1 MKNKLIYTLII
12 CGALFM
18 TTACSEE
25 YTDATSMHVY
35 GPNENPPVKTDE
47 KGTVTSAFD
56 KKAGDPVPAAINIEE
71 YETVIQQQLGMTVS
85 ELMSAI
91 ESGKVAVCPINASR
105 NVWNKAKA
113 NVEGKKYGWYVNKN
127 GNVCEADDKSL
138 YGIIEFDAAAKCFN
152 FYPDGNAGGAASV
165 EFGFALEGPNYNT
178 AVRFVMAL
186 TVFDKSFIIQD
197 VTIPAGDYSA
207 YSLTFESVAE
217 NINYVFGITPAALVA
232 AVSDGT
238 VKTYMM
244 NLGTNAYVWDGTST
258 ANNGGYWCTANNEIC
273 TWGAAGFSF
282 FIEPW
287 LAEEDSPACMAIG
300 RAPGIAS
307 GTTMMIKFGLATPDK
322 QKAMSFLLN
331 ATFE

>member
-1 MKNKLIYTLII
+1 MKKKLIYILMI

-47 KGTVTSAFD
+47 KGTVTSTFD
-56 KKAGDPVPAAINIEE
+56 KKAGDPVPATISIEQ
-71 YETVIQQQLGMTVS
+71 YETIIQQQLGMTVD

-91 ESGKVAVCPINASR
+91 ESGKVVVCPINASR
-105 NVWNKAKA
+105 SVWNKAKA
-113 NVEGKKYGWYVNKN
+113 NVEGKKYVWYVNKN
-127 GNVCEADDKSL
+127 GNVCEIDDASL
-138 YGIIEFDAAAKCFN
+138 YGIIEFDAATKCFN
-152 FYPDGNAGGAASV
+152 FYPDGNAGGAASI
-165 EFGFALEGPNYNT
+165 EFGFALDGPNYNT
-178 AVRFVMAL
+178 AIRFVMAM

-197 VTIPAGDYSA
+197 ITIPAGDYNA

-217 NINYVFGITPAALVA
+217 NINYVFGMSSAELVA
-232 AVSDGT
+232 AVSDGA
-238 VKTYMM
+238 VKPYIM
-244 NLGTNAYVWDGTST
+244 NLETNAYVWDGTST
-258 ANNGGYWCTANNEIC
+258 ANNGGYWCNANNEIC
-273 TWGAAGFSF
+273 TWGADGFSF

-287 LAEEDSPACMAIG
+287 LEDDPACMAIG

-307 GTTMMIKFGLATPDK
+307 GTTMMVKFGLATPDK

-331 ATFE
+331 VTFE

>member
-1 MKNKLIYTLII
+1 MKKKLIYILMI

-18 TTACSEE
+18 TTG
-25 YTDATSMHVY
+25 ATSMHVY

-47 KGTVTSAFD
+47 KGTVTSTFD
-56 KKAGDPVPAAINIEE
+56 KKAGDPVPATISIEQ
-71 YETVIQQQLGMTVS
+71 YETIIQQQLGMTVD

-91 ESGKVAVCPINASR
+91 ESGKVVVCPINASR
-105 NVWNKAKA
+105 SVWNKAKA

-127 GNVCEADDKSL
+127 GNVCEIDDVSL
-138 YGIIEFDAAAKCFN
+138 YGIIEFDAATKCFN
-152 FYPDGNAGGAASV
+152 FYPDGNAGGAASI
-165 EFGFALEGPNYNT
+165 EFGFALDGPNYNT
-178 AVRFVMAL
+178 AIRFVMAM

-197 VTIPAGDYSA
+197 ITIPAGDYNP

-217 NINYVFGITPAALVA
+217 NINYVFGMSSAELVA
-232 AVSDGT
+232 AVSDGA
-238 VKTYMM
+238 VKPYIM
-244 NLGTNAYVWDGTST
+244 NLETNAYVWDGTST
-258 ANNGGYWCTANNEIC
+258 ANNGGYWCNANNEIC
-273 TWGAAGFSF
+273 TWGADGFSF

-287 LAEEDSPACMAIG
+287 LEDDPACMAIG

-307 GTTMMIKFGLATPDK
+307 GTTMMVKFGLATPDK

>member
-1 MKNKLIYTLII
+1 MKKKLIYILMI

-47 KGTVTSAFD
+47 KGTVTSTFD
-56 KKAGDPVPAAINIEE
+56 KKAGDPVPATISIEQ
-71 YETVIQQQLGMTVS
+71 YETIIQQQLGMTVD

-91 ESGKVAVCPINASR
+91 ESGKVVVCPINASR
-105 NVWNKAKA
+105 SVWNKAKA

-127 GNVCEADDKSL
+127 GNVCEIDDVSL
-138 YGIIEFDAAAKCFN
+138 YGIIEFDAATKCFN
-152 FYPDGNAGGAASV
+152 FYPDGNAGGAASI
-165 EFGFALEGPNYNT
+165 EFGFALDGPNYNT
-178 AVRFVMAL
+178 AIRFVMAM

-197 VTIPAGDYSA
+197 ITIPAGDYNA

-217 NINYVFGITPAALVA
+217 NINYVFGMSSAELVA
-232 AVSDGT
+232 AVSDGA
-238 VKTYMM
+238 VKPYIM
-244 NLGTNAYVWDGTST
+244 NLETNAYVWDGTST
-258 ANNGGYWCTANNEIC
+258 ANNGGYWCNANNEIC
-273 TWGAAGFSF
+273 TWGADGFSF
-282 FIEPW
+282 FIEPS
-287 LAEEDSPACMAIG
+287 LEDDPACMAIG

-307 GTTMMIKFGLATPDK
+307 GTTMMVKFGLATPDK

>member
-1 MKNKLIYTLII
+1 MKKKLIYILMI

-47 KGTVTSAFD
+47 KGTVTSTFD
-56 KKAGDPVPAAINIEE
+56 KKAGDPVPATISIEQ
-71 YETVIQQQLGMTVS
+71 YETIIQQQLGMTVD

-91 ESGKVAVCPINASR
+91 ESGKVVVCPINASR
-105 NVWNKAKA
+105 SVWNKAKA

-127 GNVCEADDKSL
+127 GNVCEIDDVSL
-138 YGIIEFDAAAKCFN
+138 YGIIEFDAATKCFN
-152 FYPDGNAGGAASV
+152 FYPDGNAGGAASI
-165 EFGFALEGPNYNT
+165 EFGFALDGPNYNT
-178 AVRFVMAL
+178 AIRFVMAM

-197 VTIPAGDYSA
+197 ITIPAGDYNA

-217 NINYVFGITPAALVA
+217 NINYVFGMSSAELVA
-232 AVSDGT
+232 AVSDGA
-238 VKTYMM
+238 VKPYIM
-244 NLGTNAYVWDGTST
+244 NIETNAYVRDGTST
-258 ANNGGYWCTANNEIC
+258 ANNGGYWCNANNEIC
-273 TWGAAGFSF
+273 TWGADGFSF

-287 LAEEDSPACMAIG
+287 LEDDPACMAIG

-307 GTTMMIKFGLATPDK
+307 GTTMMVKFGLATPDK
-322 QKAMSFLLN
+322 HKAMSFLLN